1 MTTGL
6 SMTPQVWRGCVEI
19 ARIPDSAHLAH

>member
-6 SMTPQVWRGCVEI
+6 SMTPGDLLSWK
-19 ARIPDSAHLAH
+19 